1 MKRSLSIALGAL
13 MLSYTPVSAQMPE
26 DGMLIFERY
35 DGVSMPHFQEYF
47 QLLKEKYEGTD
58 ATGWGVY
65 VASPREAY
73 RLSAV
78 PEGGMQGVLD
88 VRRERNQGFIEFTDR
103 ERELWGMSWA
113 QRRQMVFSN
122 APDLSMV
129 PDDFGYDHVYN
140 NPYTQVVIALV
151 KPSEIETF
159 ENAVLRLQELDNQVG
174 NDQEAMFRAYRG
186 DFGTPAPAYLFINHA
201 QSMADMASKFGR
213 MEMARMPIMNEWQEA
228 WNSMTGATRRIEV
241 FTNQR
246 VNELSHRG
254 SN

>member
-1 MKRSLSIALGAL
+1 MRKILAISIG
-13 MLSYTPVSAQMPE
+13 MLAFSHVPLAAQMPE

-47 QLLKEKYEGTD
+47 QLLKQRYEGSD
-58 ATGWGVY
+58 ATGWGIY
-65 VASPREAY
+65 VASPRVAY

-88 VRRERNQGFIEFTDR
+88 VRQERIQGFDDFTER
-103 ERELWGMSWA
+103 EGELWGTAWA
-113 QRRQMVFSN
+113 QRRQMAFSN
-122 APDLSMV
+122 AADLSML
-129 PDDFGYDHVYN
+129 PEDFGYDHVQD

-151 KPSEIETF
+151 KPSEIQTF
-159 ENAVLRLQELDNQVG
+159 ESAVMRLQELDKQVG
-174 NDQEAMFRAYRG
+174 NDQGAMFRAYRG

-201 QSMADMASKFGR
+201 ESMEDMASKVDR
-213 MEMARMPIMNEWQEA
+213 WNMARMPIMSEWQEA
-228 WNSMTGATRRIEV
+228 WTAMTGATRDIEV

-246 VNELSHRG
+246 VNELSHRA